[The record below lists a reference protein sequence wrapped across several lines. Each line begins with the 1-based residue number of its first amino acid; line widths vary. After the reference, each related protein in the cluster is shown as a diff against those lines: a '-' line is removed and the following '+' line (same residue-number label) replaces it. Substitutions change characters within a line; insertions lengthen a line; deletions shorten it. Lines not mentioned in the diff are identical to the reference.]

1 MYISINYSFFVISN
15 DLHDIALKVVGMVV
29 VQHTWN
35 GMEVVYE
42 SLPAITCVDRFKP
55 QKRI

>member
-15 DLHDIALKVVGMVV
+15 DLHDIPLKVVGMVV

-42 SLPAITCVDRFKP
+42 SLPAITCVD
-55 QKRI
+55 